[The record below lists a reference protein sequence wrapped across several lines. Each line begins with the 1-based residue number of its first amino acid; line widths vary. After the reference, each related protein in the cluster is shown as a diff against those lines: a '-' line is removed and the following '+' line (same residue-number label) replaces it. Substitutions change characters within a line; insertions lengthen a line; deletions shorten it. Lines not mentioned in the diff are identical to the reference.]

1 MGRFRSLLFG
11 LGFSLGTALFP
22 ALGGCGGTAEEERKK
37 KGAGE
42 EFFSWWN
49 LEVQIEIESEGR
61 TVSAGGRGI
70 DVIHRRRELYA

>member
-37 KGAGE
+37 RVQARS
-42 EFFSWWN
+42 FFMVE

-61 TVSAGGRGI
+61 TVSAGGRGN
-70 DVIHRRRELYA
+70 RRNSPPA

>member
-1 MGRFRSLLFG
+1 MGRFRSLLFD

-42 EFFSWWN
+42 EFFMVE